1 MTANR
6 FLATFARF
14 DLRVRGLANF
24 KHFSFATK
32 GVLLWVALVKSFAGD
47 YAVDF

>member
-1 MTANR
+1 MMANR

-14 DLRVRGLANF
+14 DLRVRGLTDF
-24 KHFSFATK
+24 KHFPFATEWI
-32 GVLLWVALVKSFAGD
+32 LLWVALVKSFAGD